1 MASSSDRLLD
11 IGDDSLLST
20 SLSLKLLQHPK
31 LTPFP
36 IDSLEEKTGSLLLW
50 RHIISS
56 NKANNTLIPSLSS
69 TDANVVV
76 WDGHQYQMED
86 HCVMAGIS
94 YWCRVNRLRGEVGRG
109 DAF

>member
-20 SLSLKLLQHPK
+20 SLSLKLQQHPK
-31 LTPFP
+31 LTPFHL
-36 IDSLEEKTGSLLLW
+36 DSLEEKTGSL
-50 RHIISS
+50 IS
-56 NKANNTLIPSLSS
+56 ANTANTTLIPSISS
-69 TDANVVV
+69 TDANVIV

-94 YWCRVNRLRGEVGRG
+94 YWCRVNRLRGEE
-109 DAF
+109 DEPSAF

>member
-20 SLSLKLLQHPK
+20 SLSLKLQQHPK
-31 LTPFP
+31 LTP
-36 IDSLEEKTGSLLLW
+36 IHLDSLEEKNGSLLLR
-50 RHIISS
+50 RHVIS
-56 NKANNTLIPSLSS
+56 ANTANTTLIPSISS
-69 TDANVVV
+69 TDANVIV

-94 YWCRVNRLRGEVGRG
+94 YWCRVNRLRGEE
-109 DAF
+109 DEPSEF